1 MKKKKV
7 TVVLSLGAA
16 ALLLI
21 GGISVYAHQTSDSG
35 ESETVYKETTAEYG
49 TLTVGITESGSVT
62 IGSISQDMDEDI
74 STSSNSG
81 SSQTSGTQTTG
92 TSTNNSSVVLE
103 VEEVYVSVGQQVK
116 AGDALLKL
124 TDESIEK
131 YRKKLKEAVTEASA
145 DYNSAA
151 LSSAKEK
158 VSANYSYNLSVAEG
172 SVAQEEYEAT
182 ISELQDAVDEA
193 QEAVDES
200 QALLTYYQEMIDSGM
215 DLSESLADEQEN
227 YDKLYNKL
235 KAAKSAYTTKSVEA
249 EKKYK
254 EAMLSYENADSQYSA
269 DVTGVDVSVDTAQD
283 TLTDAKEAL
292 SEFEIFV
299 GDGTI
304 YSDYDGTIM
313 SVGYEAGDDLS
324 TSTSIV
330 TFADTD
336 AVTMT
341 VSVSEEDISEIAIGD
356 EVMIELNAY
365 EDQTFSGEVESID
378 TSVSSGSSTVSYNVT
393 VKINGD
399 VDGIYTDMTGNVTFI
414 EKQVADQFK
423 NLNAGAIDI
432 SYDGGDKNRGGNQSS
447 DDSSDSGMMM
457 MPSGSGAPSGSSSSG
472 GSGASGGPSGGFTG
486 GGDSSGGGPSGGPGG
501 GNGGD
506 GGGMPGDMGGF
517 FGGGSD
523 MEDRMNQE
531 NITLD
536 EDDVDDIETFVSGIS
551 AATISYMTRSTVDG
565 GDLDEAQTYSIAGVK
580 DSYAAISNLSL
591 AVGDFI
597 TESDD
602 ENKEKVCVLGA
613 SIAEEI
619 FGSAI
624 DAYGSVIYIDDR
636 SYVVNGVLSSM
647 GTVASGISP
656 DDSVFIPYAT
666 GVKYLVGTNVSPTI
680 TVIAEDVSNVSGVT
694 EEITEVLATSYPN
707 AEFTF
712 EDAGSKME
720 AASASNEILTML
732 LMAMAAIV
740 FVVGGI
746 GIMNVLFVSVKE
758 RTNEIGILKAIGC
771 SQRNILFE
779 FLAEAAAISLIGGVL
794 GIVSS
799 LLVTP
804 VAQYL
809 GVRVELTPAAFL
821 IALLFAL
828 ITGTLF
834 GFYPAYKASKLVPVE
849 ALGAE

>member
-1 MKKKKV
+1 MKPSELLRLVWINITQNKFKTIMTSIGIIV
-7 TVVLSLGAA
+7 GAA
-16 ALLLI
+16 
-21 GGISVYAHQTSDSG
+21 
-35 ESETVYKETTAEYG
+35 
-49 TLTVGITESGSVT
+49 T
-62 IGSISQDMDEDI
+62 IVM
-74 STSSNSG
+74 
-81 SSQTSGTQTTG
+81 
-92 TSTNNSSVVLE
+92 V
-103 VEEVYVSVGQQVK
+103 
-116 AGDALLKL
+116 
-124 TDESIEK
+124 
-131 YRKKLKEAVTEASA
+131 
-145 DYNSAA
+145 
-151 LSSAKEK
+151 
-158 VSANYSYNLSVAEG
+158 
-172 SVAQEEYEAT
+172 
-182 ISELQDAVDEA
+182 
-193 QEAVDES
+193 
-200 QALLTYYQEMIDSGM
+200 
-215 DLSESLADEQEN
+215 
-227 YDKLYNKL
+227 
-235 KAAKSAYTTKSVEA
+235 
-249 EKKYK
+249 
-254 EAMLSYENADSQYSA
+254 
-269 DVTGVDVSVDTAQD
+269 
-283 TLTDAKEAL
+283 
-292 SEFEIFV
+292 
-299 GDGTI
+299 
-304 YSDYDGTIM
+304 
-313 SVGYEAGDDLS
+313 
-324 TSTSIV
+324 
-330 TFADTD
+330 
-336 AVTMT
+336 
-341 VSVSEEDISEIAIGD
+341 IAIGKGGQ
-356 EVMIELNAY
+356 
-365 EDQTFSGEVESID
+365 ED
-378 TSVSSGSSTVSYNVT
+378 
-393 VKINGD
+393 
-399 VDGIYTDMTGNVTFI
+399 
-414 EKQVADQFK
+414 VADQFK

-432 SYDGGDKNRGGNQSS
+432 SYDGGDKNRDGKQSS

-457 MPSGSGAPSGSSSSG
+457 MPSGGGAPSGSSSSG
-472 GSGASGGPSGGFTG
+472 GFPGGDASGGFPG
-486 GGDSSGGGPSGGPGG
+486 GGSSSGGGPG
-501 GNGGD
+501 GGD

-551 AATISYMTRSTVDG
+551 AVTISYTTRSAVDG
-565 GDLDEAQTYSIAGVK
+565 GDLDEAQTYSIAGVR
-580 DSYAAISNLSL
+580 DNYAAISNLSL

-613 SIAEEI
+613 SVAEEI

-666 GVKYLVGTNVSPTI
+666 GVKYIVGTNVSPTI

-732 LMAMAAIV
+732 LIAMAAIV

-771 SQRNILFE
+771 SQGNILFE

-794 GIVSS
+794 GIVAS

>member
-1 MKKKKV
+1 MKPSELLRLVWINITQNKFKTIMTSIGIIV
-7 TVVLSLGAA
+7 GAA
-16 ALLLI
+16 
-21 GGISVYAHQTSDSG
+21 
-35 ESETVYKETTAEYG
+35 
-49 TLTVGITESGSVT
+49 T
-62 IGSISQDMDEDI
+62 IVM
-74 STSSNSG
+74 
-81 SSQTSGTQTTG
+81 
-92 TSTNNSSVVLE
+92 V
-103 VEEVYVSVGQQVK
+103 
-116 AGDALLKL
+116 
-124 TDESIEK
+124 
-131 YRKKLKEAVTEASA
+131 
-145 DYNSAA
+145 
-151 LSSAKEK
+151 
-158 VSANYSYNLSVAEG
+158 
-172 SVAQEEYEAT
+172 
-182 ISELQDAVDEA
+182 
-193 QEAVDES
+193 
-200 QALLTYYQEMIDSGM
+200 
-215 DLSESLADEQEN
+215 
-227 YDKLYNKL
+227 
-235 KAAKSAYTTKSVEA
+235 
-249 EKKYK
+249 
-254 EAMLSYENADSQYSA
+254 
-269 DVTGVDVSVDTAQD
+269 
-283 TLTDAKEAL
+283 
-292 SEFEIFV
+292 
-299 GDGTI
+299 
-304 YSDYDGTIM
+304 
-313 SVGYEAGDDLS
+313 
-324 TSTSIV
+324 
-330 TFADTD
+330 
-336 AVTMT
+336 
-341 VSVSEEDISEIAIGD
+341 IAIGKGGQ
-356 EVMIELNAY
+356 
-365 EDQTFSGEVESID
+365 ED
-378 TSVSSGSSTVSYNVT
+378 
-393 VKINGD
+393 
-399 VDGIYTDMTGNVTFI
+399 
-414 EKQVADQFK
+414 VADQFK

-457 MPSGSGAPSGSSSSG
+457 PSGSGAPSGSSSSG

-486 GGDSSGGGPSGGPGG
+486 GGDSSDGGPSGGFTGGGDSSDGGPSGGPGG
-501 GNGGD
+501 GNVGD
-506 GGGMPGDMGGF
+506 GGSMPGDMGGF

-551 AATISYMTRSTVDG
+551 AATISYTTRSTVDG

-580 DSYAAISNLSL
+580 DNYAAISNLSL

-794 GIVSS
+794 GIVAS

>member
-1 MKKKKV
+1 MKPSELLRLVWINITQNKFKTIMTSIGIIV
-7 TVVLSLGAA
+7 GAA
-16 ALLLI
+16 
-21 GGISVYAHQTSDSG
+21 
-35 ESETVYKETTAEYG
+35 
-49 TLTVGITESGSVT
+49 T
-62 IGSISQDMDEDI
+62 IVM
-74 STSSNSG
+74 
-81 SSQTSGTQTTG
+81 
-92 TSTNNSSVVLE
+92 V
-103 VEEVYVSVGQQVK
+103 
-116 AGDALLKL
+116 
-124 TDESIEK
+124 
-131 YRKKLKEAVTEASA
+131 
-145 DYNSAA
+145 
-151 LSSAKEK
+151 
-158 VSANYSYNLSVAEG
+158 
-172 SVAQEEYEAT
+172 
-182 ISELQDAVDEA
+182 
-193 QEAVDES
+193 
-200 QALLTYYQEMIDSGM
+200 
-215 DLSESLADEQEN
+215 
-227 YDKLYNKL
+227 
-235 KAAKSAYTTKSVEA
+235 
-249 EKKYK
+249 
-254 EAMLSYENADSQYSA
+254 
-269 DVTGVDVSVDTAQD
+269 
-283 TLTDAKEAL
+283 
-292 SEFEIFV
+292 
-299 GDGTI
+299 
-304 YSDYDGTIM
+304 
-313 SVGYEAGDDLS
+313 
-324 TSTSIV
+324 
-330 TFADTD
+330 
-336 AVTMT
+336 
-341 VSVSEEDISEIAIGD
+341 IAIGKGGQ
-356 EVMIELNAY
+356 
-365 EDQTFSGEVESID
+365 ED
-378 TSVSSGSSTVSYNVT
+378 
-393 VKINGD
+393 
-399 VDGIYTDMTGNVTFI
+399 
-414 EKQVADQFK
+414 VADQFK

-432 SYDGGDKNRGGNQSS
+432 SYDGGDKNRGGNQNS

-457 MPSGSGAPSGSSSSG
+457 MPSGGGAPSGSSPAGGSGGSSG
-472 GSGASGGPSGGFTG
+472 GFPGGGDSGGFPG
-486 GGDSSGGGPSGGPGG
+486 GGESSGGGPG
-501 GNGGD
+501 GGD
-506 GGGMPGDMGGF
+506 GGGMPGDMGGL

-551 AATISYMTRSTVDG
+551 AATISYTTRSSVDG

-580 DSYAAISNLSL
+580 DNYAAISNLSL

-613 SIAEEI
+613 SVAEEI

-656 DDSVFIPYAT
+656 DDSIFIPYAT

-680 TVIAEDVSNVSGVT
+680 TVIAEDVSNVSSVT

-732 LMAMAAIV
+732 LIAMAAIV

-771 SQRNILFE
+771 SQSNILFE

-794 GIVSS
+794 GIVAS